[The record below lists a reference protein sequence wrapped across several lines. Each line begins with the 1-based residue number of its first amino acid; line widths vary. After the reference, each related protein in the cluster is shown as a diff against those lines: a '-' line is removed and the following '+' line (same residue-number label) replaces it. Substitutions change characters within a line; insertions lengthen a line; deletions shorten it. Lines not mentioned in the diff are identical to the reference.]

1 MKRVFAILA
10 AALMAFAFVACTEKE
25 KIEPENGSGTTNPPA
40 PQHNSL
46 YQTRWAGTA
55 EQTLT
60 VPIIGDVT
68 FTIDNNVEFQTDSTA
83 SSLIH
88 VTAGN
93 IISRDTNVACTYT
106 WNDPD
111 GVLTAVKNPQMS
123 IDFHKT
129 SADTINITIYKSD
142 LIAMW
147 SQLNTVSSY
156 LPESFSIDLIKQD

>member
-1 MKRVFAILA
+1 
-10 AALMAFAFVACTEKE
+10 MAFAFVACTEKE
-25 KIEPENGSGTTNPPA
+25 KIEPNNGGGTTNPPA

-46 YQTRWAGTA
+46 YQTRWVGTA

-60 VPIIGDVT
+60 VPIFGDVT
-68 FTIDNNVEFQTDSTA
+68 FTLENNVEFQTDTTA
-83 SSLIH
+83 QSLIH

-123 IDFHKT
+123 IAFHKT
-129 SADTINITIYKSD
+129 SADTINITIYKR
-142 LIAMW
+142 LLEIANLAMHILLQRTCFVRCQRITITKFI
-147 SQLNTVSSY
+147 SNFLQ
-156 LPESFSIDLIKQD
+156 